1 MQVSDILESK
11 GRRIVSVDAK
21 ALTTDISAVLKA
33 ERIGAVLVLGG
44 DDDLLGIVSE
54 RDIVGAIAE
63 QGESALQLTAAD
75 LMSRSVVTCTLE
87 TSTAEIMEQ
96 MLEHQI
102 RHLPVSS
109 DGSLVGIIS
118 IGDVVRSVHG
128 EMKWMTQVLHDQVV
142 TSAGWATD
150 EV

>member
-1 MQVSDILESK
+1 MQVSDILKSK

-21 ALTTDISAVLKA
+21 ASVTDITAVLKA
-33 ERIGAVLVLGG
+33 EGIGAVVVLGG
-44 DDDLLGIVSE
+44 EDDLLGIVSE
-54 RDIVGAIAE
+54 RDIVGAIAQ
-63 QGESALQLTAAD
+63 QGEGALRLTAAD
-75 LMSRSVVTCTLE
+75 LMSRSVVTCTPE
-87 TSTAEIMEQ
+87 SSTTEIMEQ

>member
-21 ALTTDISAVLKA
+21 ASASDITAVLKA
-33 ERIGAVLVLGG
+33 EGIGAVLVLGAE
-44 DDDLLGIVSE
+44 DDLLGIVSE
-54 RDIVGAIAE
+54 AE

-75 LMSRSVVTCTLE
+75 LMSRSVVTCAPE

>member
-21 ALTTDISAVLKA
+21 ASASDITAVLKA
-33 ERIGAVLVLGG
+33 EGIGAVLVLGAE
-44 DDDLLGIVSE
+44 DDLLGIVSE

-75 LMSRSVVTCTLE
+75 LMSRSVVTCAPE

-109 DGSLVGIIS
+109 GGSLVGIIS